1 MRRKGN
7 NSIVGSNMVP
17 TPAGSFCVGD
27 GLQAVTG
34 CACVSDVDDSEAEDE
49 RDLILGGEDIE
60 NDSDA
65 DLDALLEDA
74 NRLIGRPASSGR
86 KRAKTGKGRHMAR
99 GSAADEEEEGEGAA
113 YMYDDFWG
121 PSGKTQT
128 SRKQGKA

>member
-1 MRRKGN
+1 MTR
-7 NSIVGSNMVP
+7 
-17 TPAGSFCVGD
+17 
-27 GLQAVTG
+27 
-34 CACVSDVDDSEAEDE
+34 CAYTADLDESEAEDE

-86 KRAKTGKGRHMAR
+86 KRARTGKGRHMAK
-99 GSAADEEEEGEGAA
+99 GSAADDDDEEGEGAD

-121 PSGKTQT
+121 QSGDTKTT
-128 SRKQGKA
+128 SRKRGKTLI

>member
-1 MRRKGN
+1 M
-7 NSIVGSNMVP
+7 
-17 TPAGSFCVGD
+17 CVAD
-27 GLQAVTG
+27 L
-34 CACVSDVDDSEAEDE
+34 DESEAENE
-49 RDLILGGEDIE
+49 RDLVLGGEDIE

-99 GSAADEEEEGEGAA
+99 GSAADEEEEEEGAD

-121 PSGKTQT
+121 HSDMAKP
-128 SRKQGKA
+128 SRKQGKFHN